1 MKSLFKNLSVKQISL
16 YITVAVWITHVFI
29 LSAILFINKSS
40 IKLSFSYILFY
51 GVLSFVISYFLI
63 RFLFESF
70 VFRKIKL
77 IYKIISTSKDS
88 LSNINEGKET
98 TLEQVNERVSNW
110 AIEREKEISGL
121 KELESYRKNFVG
133 DISHELKTPLFAIQ
147 GFLHTLLDG
156 GLYDEK
162 INSKYLLRAAKNAE
176 RLQFIVED
184 LEMIN
189 LLEAEASNLDIES
202 FNLKMLAIEVMDE
215 IEVLASEK
223 GIKVLFKSGAD
234 GEFKVSADREKI
246 RQVLVNLISNSIK
259 YGTENGKTKISFYD
273 MDELILVEV
282 SDNGIGIEN
291 KHLRFLFDRFY
302 RADKSRARDIGG
314 SGLGLSIVKHILEAH
329 GQGITVRSTLNQGST
344 FGFTL
349 KKG

>member
-1 MKSLFKNLSVKQISL
+1 MKSLFKNLSVKQISF
-16 YITVAVWITHVFI
+16 YITVTVWMTHVSIWSIIF
-29 LSAILFINKSS
+29 LFNKNAIG
-40 IKLSFSYILFY
+40 LSFWSIFIYGVFSFVVSYI
-51 GVLSFVISYFLI
+51 VI

-77 IYKIISTSKDS
+77 IYKIISTSKGS
-88 LSNINEGKET
+88 LSKNNEGTDT
-98 TLEQVNERVSNW
+98 TLEQVNESVSNW

-121 KELESYRKNFVG
+121 KELENYRKNFVG
-133 DISHELKTPLFAIQ
+133 DISHELKTPIFAIQ

-162 INSKYLLRAAKNAE
+162 INSKYLKRAAKNTE
-176 RLQFIVED
+176 RLQLIVED

-189 LLEAEASNLDIES
+189 SLESEATNLEIES
-202 FNLKMLAIEVMDE
+202 FNLKDLAKEVIDE

-223 GIKVLFKSGAD
+223 GIEVLFKSGAD
-234 GEFKVSADREKI
+234 GEYTVSADREKI

-259 YGTENGKTKISFYD
+259 YGVENGLTKISFYD
-273 MDELILVEV
+273 MDERILVEIA
-282 SDNGIGIEN
+282 DNGIGIDD
-291 KHLRFLFDRFY
+291 KHHKYLFDRFY
-302 RADKSRARDIGG
+302 RAEKSRARNIGG

-329 GQGITVRSTLNQGST
+329 GETITVRSTLDLGST

>member
-1 MKSLFKNLSVKQISL
+1 LKSLFKNLSVKQISF
-16 YITVAVWITHVFI
+16 YITATVWMTHVLIWSCVFV
-29 LSAILFINKSS
+29 INKSTTGLNLSS
-40 IKLSFSYILFY
+40 ILTYGILSFI
-51 GVLSFVISYFLI
+51 ISYCVI
-63 RFLFESF
+63 RILFESF

-77 IYKIISTSKDS
+77 IYKVITKSKDS
-88 LSNINEGKET
+88 LSSISDGKDT
-98 TLEQVNERVSNW
+98 TLEQVNESVSNW

-121 KELESYRKNFVG
+121 KELENYRKNFVG

-156 GLYDEK
+156 GLYDEN
-162 INSKYLLRAAKNAE
+162 INSKYLHRAAKNAE
-176 RLQFIVED
+176 RLQLIIED

-189 LLEAEASNLDIES
+189 SLESESLNLEIES
-202 FNLKMLAIEVMDE
+202 FNLKELAEEVIEE

-223 GIKVLFKSGAD
+223 GIEVLFKTGAD
-234 GEFKVSADREKI
+234 KGFIVSADREKI

-273 MDELILVEV
+273 MDESILIEV
-282 SDNGIGIEN
+282 SDNGIGIEDH
-291 KHLRFLFDRFY
+291 HLKYLFDRFY
-302 RADKSRARDIGG
+302 RADKSRARAIGG

-329 GQGITVRSTLNQGST
+329 GHSITVRSTLDIGST